1 VTNITLKADVS
12 GAQKWFKDFSKE
24 VQKAIGDAVNAT
36 ALEVI
41 TDVKKRI
48 QRGPKT
54 GRTYTRGK
62 GQNLSATH
70 TASRAGEAPAT
81 DTGTLA
87 SSIYFEKSGAMEATI
102 GSQLAYAAYLEF
114 GTQRIAP
121 RPSWTPAVEVAQPK
135 LDARVRKAIEGA
147 AKK

>member
-1 VTNITLKADVS
+1 VTTITLKADVS
-12 GAQKWFKDFSKE
+12 GAQRWFKDFSAD

-54 GRTYTRGK
+54 GRTYIRASGK
-62 GQNLSATH
+62 NLSREH
-70 TASRAGEAPAT
+70 TASAPGEAPAT
-81 DTGTLA
+81 DSGDLA
-87 SSIYFEKSGAMEATI
+87 SSIYFENSGKTDATI
-102 GSQLAYAAYLEF
+102 GSRLAYAAYLEF
-114 GTQRIAP
+114 GTQRIDP
-121 RPSWTPAVEVAQPK
+121 RPSWTPAVELAQPK
-135 LDARVRKAIEGA
+135 LDARVRRAIEGA